1 MQQKLARGLTAA
13 LLVAALSPA
22 AAHAHGTAE
31 MILGSTADS
40 AGALALDFEFESVV
54 VRVPFTTALGP
65 VSFYSD
71 IIPAIEPIA
80 ADDVTIP
87 LYVLDASTQV
97 TMEITA
103 IDEGAVSVKIGPTT
117 LAAVGDTAVVGT
129 MPIPH
134 THPTYQLALNLP
146 EGEFGEGRVSFKL
159 TATGP
164 TTYAESEIYTLRIS
178 NGPLPVIAYDTASE
192 DKSSTKCLATV
203 SKAVA
208 KFVSAKHKLLAK
220 CMDKV
225 QAWQA
230 KAALLTPP
238 GNLASAEAAAEKAC
252 ADASGAGP
260 DSATM
265 LGRIDAARAKAFTT
279 IQTACGASGS
289 SDLSDDDISAH
300 LGLAGC
306 RVEEIVSATYG
317 TGREPL
323 EDFTTRATQGGDPVS
338 DHLPCMN
345 LTATE

>member
-1 MQQKLARGLTAA
+1 MQQQLARALTAA
-13 LLVAALSPA
+13 FLVAALSPA
-22 AAHAHGTAE
+22 AARAHGTAE

-54 VRVPFTTALGP
+54 VRVPFTTVLGP

-71 IIPAIEPIA
+71 TIPAIEPLA
-80 ADDVTIP
+80 ADDLTIP
-87 LYVLDASTQV
+87 LYVLDAGTQV

-103 IDEGAVSVKIGPTT
+103 IDAGTVSVKIGATT
-117 LAAVGDTAVVGT
+117 LDSVGDTAVVGT
-129 MPIPH
+129 TPIPH
-134 THPTYQLALNLP
+134 THPTYQLALDLP

-159 TATGP
+159 TASGP
-164 TTYAESEIYTLRIS
+164 TTYAESAVYTLRVS
-178 NGPLPVIAYDTASE
+178 NGPLPVLAYDTASE
-192 DKSSTKCLATV
+192 DKASTKCLAAV

-208 KFVSAKHKLLAK
+208 KFVSSKHKLLAK
-220 CMDKV
+220 CLDKV

-238 GNLASAEAAAEKAC
+238 GNLAAAAAEKAC
-252 ADASGAGP
+252 ADAAGTGP

-265 LGRIDAARAKAFTT
+265 LGRIDAARAKAFTA

-289 SDLSDDDISAH
+289 ADLSDDDIGAH

-306 RVEEIVSATYG
+306 RVEELASATYG
-317 TGREPL
+317 TGREAL
-323 EDFTTRATQGGDPVS
+323 EDFPTRATQGGEPVG
-338 DHLPCMN
+338 DHLPCMS